1 MSHSF
6 WTSAINA
13 VAKFNYLGRGLYL
26 FWLEVPILLIVDFL
40 FSLSKSNDECCTR
53 IDLSF
58 VVAANDVVAHRPCLL
73 ASWLRADCLPAEANL
88 EPASSRLMYFW
99 ALAPELTCKNRKKNS
114 TQYHTIPYTVDNV
127 LPSLQ

>member
-13 VAKFNYLGRGLYL
+13 AANFYCLLGVGYIYSGSKCR
-26 FWLEVPILLIVDFL
+26 LIVDFL

-53 IDLSF
+53 IDLSS

-88 EPASSRLMYFW
+88 EPASSRLLYFW

-114 TQYHTIPYTVDNV
+114 TKYHTIPYTVDNV